1 MSSGSGKLGLG
12 LGLGTLVSCYLR
24 QIYCQ
29 QNLINSN
36 SNLNVG
42 NNSPS
47 EKCATNNLSS
57 RTCLISTAVKVVSM

>member
-36 SNLNVG
+36 SNLNE
-42 NNSPS
+42 N
-47 EKCATNNLSS
+47 
-57 RTCLISTAVKVVSM
+57 